1 MDNRAERLR
10 EWLSPEGADH
20 FDDIVLTRKLGASPN
35 IYGIGRM
42 YRDLAENAPAR
53 GLDSAE
59 LVARV
64 KELSGFFGELRGESS
79 HAILTAMRIMTK
91 GLDAYASEPL
101 ERTREFLL
109 KAHGNYEA
117 MSAGWIEKIK
127 EYGWNVLEDLS
138 SMLVFD
144 YSSTV
149 NAMMET
155 ASEHGKKMTVYVP
168 ESRALDGGR
177 PFVVNA
183 LKLGHSPVFFPDAAL
198 AAFTRKADVAFIG
211 AETFFPDGSAA
222 NTVGSDLVAILC
234 ARFGKPLYVPTA
246 MIKVNMRGIEG
257 RRKKEL
263 GRDLARYLAAAW
275 PEEMR
280 AATDFCCPDLAIV
293 GPAEITGYITEL
305 GVIPPA
311 AMFGMSLRYIA
322 KIEGEDE

>member
-10 EWLSPEGADH
+10 EWLSPEGAEH
-20 FDDIVLTRKLGASPN
+20 FDDIVLKRKQCATTN
-35 IYGIGRM
+35 NYGIGRM

-53 GLDSAE
+53 GLGSAE

-64 KELSGFFGELRGESS
+64 KELSAFFGELRGESS
-79 HAILTAMRIMTK
+79 HAILTAMRIMTR
-91 GLDAYASEPL
+91 GLDACASEPL

-109 KAHGNYEA
+109 KSHETYEA
-117 MSAGWIEKIK
+117 MSAGWIVKIK

-155 ASEHGKKMTVYVP
+155 AAEHGKKMTVYVP

-183 LKLGHSPVFFPDAAL
+183 LKLGHSPVFFPDAAM
-198 AAFTRKADVAFIG
+198 AAFTRRADVAFIG

-234 ARFGKPLYVPTA
+234 ARFGKPLYVCLLYTSDA
-246 MIKVNMRGIEG
+246 AD
-257 RRKKEL
+257 EL
-263 GRDLARYLAAAW
+263 
-275 PEEMR
+275 
-280 AATDFCCPDLAIV
+280 
-293 GPAEITGYITEL
+293 
-305 GVIPPA
+305 
-311 AMFGMSLRYIA
+311 
-322 KIEGEDE
+322 

>member
-10 EWLSPEGADH
+10 GWLSPEGAEH

-35 IYGIGRM
+35 IYAIGRM

-53 GLDSAE
+53 GLGSTE

-91 GLDAYASEPL
+91 GLDACVSEPL
-101 ERTREFLL
+101 DRTREFLL
-109 KAHGNYEA
+109 KAHENYEA
-117 MSAGWIEKIK
+117 MSAGWTARIK

-155 ASEHGKKMTVYVP
+155 AAEHGKKMTVYVP

-183 LKLGHSPVFFPDAAL
+183 LKLGHDPVFFPDAAL
-198 AAFTRKADVAFIG
+198 ARLHPPGGRGVHRGGDL
-211 AETFFPDGSAA
+211 FP
-222 NTVGSDLVAILC
+222 
-234 ARFGKPLYVPTA
+234 
-246 MIKVNMRGIEG
+246 
-257 RRKKEL
+257 RRKRRQHGGLRPRRHPLRALWKAPVCAD
-263 GRDLARYLAAAW
+263 RDDQGEHAGDRGAAQEGARTRPRTVPRVRLA
-275 PEEMR
+275 
-280 AATDFCCPDLAIV
+280 
-293 GPAEITGYITEL
+293 G
-305 GVIPPA
+305 
-311 AMFGMSLRYIA
+311 
-322 KIEGEDE
+322 

>member
-1 MDNRAERLR
+1 MRRCR
-10 EWLSPEGADH
+10 
-20 FDDIVLTRKLGASPN
+20 
-35 IYGIGRM
+35 
-42 YRDLAENAPAR
+42 PAGSKR
-53 GLDSAE
+53 S
-59 LVARV
+59 
-64 KELSGFFGELRGESS
+64 
-79 HAILTAMRIMTK
+79 
-91 GLDAYASEPL
+91 
-101 ERTREFLL
+101 
-109 KAHGNYEA
+109 
-117 MSAGWIEKIK
+117 K

-155 ASEHGKKMTVYVP
+155 AAEHGKKMTVYVP

-183 LKLGHSPVFFPDAAL
+183 LKLGHGAVFLPDAAL

-293 GPAEITGYITEL
+293 GPAEITGYGQRAGGHPAGGDVRHEPEVHREDRRGGRMMFRGKEKIAIGMAQPLRPAGQLPPRRREHRHDHRKAARGGRGLRPLRLRRRDPPEL
-305 GVIPPA
+305 
-311 AMFGMSLRYIA
+311 
-322 KIEGEDE
+322 